1 MIILAEKLRIVHY
14 INQFFGQ
21 IGGEEA
27 ADTGVSVQTGAV
39 GPGLSLAAAL
49 GQRAE
54 IVCTIICGD
63 NYFNENAETALPEI
77 MSVISECKPDM
88 FFAGP
93 AFNAGRYGVACGM
106 ICAEVKKQLGIPS
119 VTAMFDENP
128 GRDLFASDI
137 FILKAP
143 DTARKMAE
151 TTSKMAQ
158 FGYRLLD
165 GTIDR
170 DPEEEGFF
178 ERGWM
183 IVKKHEDM
191 ASKRAVDM
199 LLRKVEGKPF
209 KTEIPMPRSKKADA
223 PPPLPDLNDAVIL
236 LATDGALCPQG
247 NPDGM
252 RAGNSTVFWEYS
264 IAGKETLTKEEYT
277 CVHGGFDTSYII
289 EDPNRL
295 VPLDAM
301 RALENEGT
309 TRFHSAFLS
318 TAGLVTGIVASKKM
332 GREMAA
338 YVKDHN
344 IDAVILTST

>member
-1 MIILAEKLRIVHY
+1 MPEKLRVIHY

-21 IGGEEA
+21 IGGEESA
-27 ADTGVSVQTGAV
+27 GIGVQTEMKPV
-39 GPGLSLAAAL
+39 GPGLSLAKAL
-49 GQRAE
+49 GERAE

-63 NYFNENAETALPEI
+63 NYFNEHTEAALSEI
-77 MSVISECKPDM
+77 MSLIKEHKPDM

-93 AFNAGRYGVACGM
+93 AFNAGRYGVACGA
-106 ICAEVKKQLGIPS
+106 ICTEVKNQIGIPA
-119 VTAMFDENP
+119 VTAMFEENP
-128 GRDLFASDI
+128 GREIYASDI
-137 FILKAP
+137 FIVQAP
-143 DTARKMAE
+143 DNARKMEE
-151 TTSKMAQ
+151 TVSRMAD
-158 FGYRLLD
+158 FGYKLLD
-165 GTIDR
+165 GTLKLV
-170 DPEEEGFF
+170 PEEEGFF

-183 IVKKHEDM
+183 VIKKHEDM

-199 LLRKVEGKPF
+199 LLSKISGQPF
-209 KTEIPMPRSKKADA
+209 KTEIPMPTNEKIDS
-223 PPPLPDLNDAVIL
+223 PPPVKDLKEAVVL

-252 RAGNSTVFWEYS
+252 RVNDSSVYYEYS
-264 IAGKETLTKEEYT
+264 IEGQETLKKEDYT
-277 CVHGGFDTSYII
+277 CVHGGFDISYIL

-301 RALENEGT
+301 RDLESEGVT
-309 TRFHSAFLS
+309 KFHNAFLS
-318 TAGLVTGIVASKKM
+318 TSGLTTGIIPSTKM